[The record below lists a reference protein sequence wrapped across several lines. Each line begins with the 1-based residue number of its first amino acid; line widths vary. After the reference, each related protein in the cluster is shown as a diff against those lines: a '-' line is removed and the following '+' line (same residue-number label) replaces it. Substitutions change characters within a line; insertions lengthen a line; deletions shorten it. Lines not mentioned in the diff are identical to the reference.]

1 MSKLVKVRYLTTA
14 RGPHY
19 RHDEGQ
25 EDELELTHARQLVED
40 GIVQAVDPADLVE
53 EVEPEVTDQKKSEPQ
68 KLVPETA
75 ELRPAEKAVAPPQ
88 ERVGPRR
95 RPADH
100 EVERPTQKG

>member
-25 EDELELTHARQLVED
+25 EDELELKHARQLVED
-40 GIVQAVDPADLVE
+40 GLAQPLDPADLVE
-53 EVEPEVTDQKKSEPQ
+53 EVKQETADQKRA
-68 KLVPETA
+68 VPETA
-75 ELRPAEKAVAPPQ
+75 ELRPAEKAVASPQ

-100 EVERPTQKG
+100 EAERSSQKG